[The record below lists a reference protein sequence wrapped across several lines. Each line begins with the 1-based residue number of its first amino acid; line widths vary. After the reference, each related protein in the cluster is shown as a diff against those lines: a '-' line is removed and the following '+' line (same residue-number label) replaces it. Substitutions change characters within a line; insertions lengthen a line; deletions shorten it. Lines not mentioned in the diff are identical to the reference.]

1 MMCIT
6 ALCGFIHRRCFL
18 LKFYLS
24 LFDAANVH
32 KITIYRLKKIPLFVE
47 KRHGT
52 SLHPPYSN
60 CHFVIII
67 LWQNKEKVYLC
78 RENSKTFDMNNP
90 FVTNGY
96 AGPEYFCDREKETA
110 LLTDFLTNG
119 NNVALISPRRIGKTD
134 LLHHCFGQQAISN
147 HYHTFISDI
156 YATASVS
163 DFVNVFCKAIIDE
176 LRPKGHSAWERFLQI
191 IQSLR
196 SEITFDANGMP
207 VWGIGMGTIEN
218 PSVTLDEIFRYL
230 NDADMPCIVAIDEF
244 QQILYYN
251 DNRNMEALLRTYI
264 QRTNNANFVFSG
276 SQRHLMGAMFTS
288 PSRPFY
294 QSVTIMNL
302 PLLTLDKYTT
312 FAQRLFSENG
322 KNLDAQVVSELYQ
335 RFEGITSYLQ
345 RILNLLFMQT
355 LKGETCQAEMIDP
368 AIDTL
373 LDISNDTYLSL
384 IYQMPEK
391 QRNALFAIAK
401 EGKARNLTSGKF
413 IRTHKLTSA
422 SSVRSAVI
430 GLLEKDF
437 ITNNMGEYC
446 VYDKFFELWIVR
458 NILNP

>member
-1 MMCIT
+1 
-6 ALCGFIHRRCFL
+6 
-18 LKFYLS
+18 
-24 LFDAANVH
+24 
-32 KITIYRLKKIPLFVE
+32 
-47 KRHGT
+47 
-52 SLHPPYSN
+52 
-60 CHFVIII
+60 
-67 LWQNKEKVYLC
+67 
-78 RENSKTFDMNNP
+78 MNNP
-90 FVTNGY
+90 FVTTGY

-134 LLHHCFGQQAISN
+134 LLHHCFGQPAVCN
-147 HYHTFISDI
+147 HYYTFIIDI
-156 YATASVS
+156 YATGSVS
-163 DFVNVFCKAIIDE
+163 DFVNVFGKAIIDE
-176 LRPKGHSAWERFLQI
+176 LRPKGRSAWERFLQI

-218 PSVTLDEIFRYL
+218 PTVTLDEIFRYL
-230 NDADMPCIVAIDEF
+230 NNADKPCVVAIDEF

-276 SQRHLMGAMFTS
+276 SHRHLMGAMFTS

-294 QSVTIMNL
+294 QSVTVMNL

-312 FAQRLFSENG
+312 FAQRLFSESG
-322 KNLDAQVVSELYQ
+322 KNLDAQVVGELYL

-345 RILNLLFMQT
+345 RVLNLLFMQT
-355 LKGETCQAEMIDP
+355 LKGETCHVEMIEP

-391 QRNALFAIAK
+391 QRNVLFAIAQ
-401 EGKARNLTSGKF
+401 EGKARNLTGGKF
-413 IRTHKLTSA
+413 VHKHKLSSA
-422 SSVRSAVI
+422 SSVRSAVN

-437 ITNNMGEYC
+437 ITNNLGEYY
-446 VYDKFFELWIVR
+446 VYDKFFEMWIVR
-458 NILNP
+458 NILNK

>member
-1 MMCIT
+1 M
-6 ALCGFIHRRCFL
+6 
-18 LKFYLS
+18 
-24 LFDAANVH
+24 
-32 KITIYRLKKIPLFVE
+32 
-47 KRHGT
+47 
-52 SLHPPYSN
+52 
-60 CHFVIII
+60 
-67 LWQNKEKVYLC
+67 YLC
-78 RENSKTFDMNNP
+78 RVFSRITDMNNP

-110 LLTDFLTNG
+110 LLTNFLTNG

-134 LLHHCFGQQAISN
+134 LLHHCFGQPAIRN
-147 HYHTFISDI
+147 HYHTFIIDI

-163 DFVNVFCKAIIDE
+163 DFVNVFGKAIIDE
-176 LRPKGHSAWERFLQI
+176 LRPKGRGAWERFLQI

-207 VWGIGMGTIEN
+207 VWGIGMGAIEN
-218 PSVTLDEIFRYL
+218 PAVTLDEIFRYL
-230 NDADMPCIVAIDEF
+230 NDADTPCIVAIDEF

-312 FAQRLFSENG
+312 FAQRLFDENR
-322 KNLDAQVVSELYQ
+322 KSLDAQVVSELYQ

-345 RILNLLFMQT
+345 RVLNLLFMQT
-355 LKGETCQAEMIDP
+355 LKGETCHTEMIDP

-373 LDISNDTYLSL
+373 LDISTDTYLSL

-391 QRNALFAIAK
+391 QRNVLFAIAQ
-401 EGKARNLTSGKF
+401 EGKARNLTGGKF
-413 IRTHKLTSA
+413 IHKHRLPSA
-422 SSVRSAVI
+422 SSVRSAVN

-446 VYDKFFELWIVR
+446 VYDKFFEMWIVR
-458 NILNP
+458 NMINN

>member
-1 MMCIT
+1 
-6 ALCGFIHRRCFL
+6 
-18 LKFYLS
+18 
-24 LFDAANVH
+24 
-32 KITIYRLKKIPLFVE
+32 
-47 KRHGT
+47 
-52 SLHPPYSN
+52 
-60 CHFVIII
+60 
-67 LWQNKEKVYLC
+67 
-78 RENSKTFDMNNP
+78 MNNP

-96 AGPEYFCDREKETA
+96 AGPEYFCDREKETT
-110 LLTDFLTNG
+110 LLTNFLTNG

-134 LLHHCFGQQAISN
+134 LLHHCFGQQAIN
-147 HYHTFISDI
+147 DHYHTFIIDI

-163 DFVNVFCKAIIDE
+163 DFVNVFGKAIIDE
-176 LRPKGHSAWERFLQI
+176 LRPKGRSAWEGFLQI

-207 VWGIGMGTIEN
+207 VWGIGMGAIEN
-218 PSVTLDEIFRYL
+218 PNVTLDEIFRYL
-230 NDADMPCIVAIDEF
+230 NNADKPCLVAIDEF

-288 PSRPFY
+288 PARPFY

-322 KNLDAQVVSELYQ
+322 KSLDAQVVSELYQ

-355 LKGETCQAEMIDP
+355 LKGETCHVEMIDP
-368 AIDTL
+368 AIDAL

-430 GLLEKDF
+430 GLLEKDL

-446 VYDKFFELWIVR
+446 VYDKFFEMWIVR
-458 NILNP
+458 NRLDA